1 MTGDDKDLE
10 RIAAGIADDAALDWR
25 ALAKLDPQSVDTGD
39 GLRELS
45 QLAHIFRS
53 MQLKPERAASVK
65 AQFRFAGLDVIEK
78 LGQGAHGE
86 VWRAYDPMLDQDV
99 ALKLKR
105 VDCDELS
112 HQFLAEARRLAKVRQ
127 QNVVSVYGAAA
138 QDGRVGLWTE
148 LVRGRSLADVL
159 AEHGPLSMEEV
170 AQIGVELCRGLAAV
184 HRHGLTHGDVK
195 AENVLREVS
204 GRVVLADFGTAREL
218 ECGTRLELVSGT
230 RHYLAPELLDGEP
243 SSAATDQY
251 ALGVLLYRLLTGQY
265 PYDADDLDALRSAEL
280 AEARKPLHEA
290 RPELPRAFVRVV
302 ERALAADPARRHP
315 GVLAMLVSLENSQR
329 PFRLH
334 AMHWALTGALAI
346 AALAGYFALRPA
358 PPALNI
364 EASFYRDGERGRQQL
379 IDGATIELGDRLRLE
394 LTSNRPTWLYVLN
407 DDGSAEPSVLF
418 PLPGIVPGNPLE
430 HGVRWQLP
438 GKDGMTALS
447 WQVDAEAE
455 RETFV
460 VVASTQPLTVLE
472 RGIAQWRHTTSPDN
486 ALVMRGVGRLV
497 PALPEP
503 VRDRGDLAALL
514 GKIGCDAAPTE
525 LRCLRFVFP
534 HRNP

>member
-10 RIAAGIADDAALDWR
+10 RIAAGIADDAAFDWR
-25 ALAKLDPQSVDTGD
+25 ALAKLDPQSTDTGD

-45 QLAHIFRS
+45 QLANIFRS
-53 MQLKPERAASVK
+53 LQLKPERAASVK
-65 AQFRFAGLDVIEK
+65 AQFQFAGLDVIEK

-148 LVRGRSLADVL
+148 LVRGQSLADVL
-159 AEHGPLSMEEV
+159 AEQGPLPAEEV
-170 AQIGVELCRGLAAV
+170 AQIGIELCRGLAAV

-218 ECGTRLELVSGT
+218 DCGTRFEPISGT
-230 RHYLAPELLDGEP
+230 RHYLAPEMLDGEP

-251 ALGVLLYRLLTGQY
+251 ALGVLLYRLLAGQY
-265 PYDADDLDALRSAEL
+265 PYAADDLDAMRSAEL
-280 AEARKPLHEA
+280 AEARKPLREA
-290 RPELPRAFVRVV
+290 RPTLTRAFARAI
-302 ERALAADPARRHP
+302 ERALAPDPARRHP
-315 GVLAMLVSLENSQR
+315 GVLAMLVAIENSQR
-329 PFRLH
+329 PQR
-334 AMHWALTGALAI
+334 MNGVHWALAGALA
-346 AALAGYFALRPA
+346 AALAVGWYALRPA
-358 PPALNI
+358 PPQLNI
-364 EASFYRDGERGRQQL
+364 DAAFYRDGAHGRERL
-379 IDGATIELGDRLRLE
+379 VDGATIELGDRLRLE
-394 LTSNRPTWLYVLN
+394 LSSNRSTWLYVLN
-407 DDGSAEPSVLF
+407 DDGSIAPTVLF
-418 PLPGIVPGNPLE
+418 PLPGIEPVNPLR

-438 GKDGMTALS
+438 GKDGMTELS

-460 VVASTQPLTVLE
+460 VVASTAPLATLE
-472 RGIAQWRHTTSPDN
+472 EGVAQWRHAASPDN

-497 PALPEP
+497 PATPEP
-503 VRDRGDLAALL
+503 VRERGSLDALL
-514 GKIGCDAAPTE
+514 GRIGCDAAPTE

-534 HRNP
+534 HKNP

>member
-25 ALAKLDPQSVDTGD
+25 ALAKLDGHDADTGD

-45 QLAHIFRS
+45 QLANIFRS
-53 MQLKPERAASVK
+53 LQLKPERAASVK

-159 AEHGPLSMEEV
+159 ADEGPLSLEEV
-170 AQIGVELCRGLAAV
+170 TRIGIELCRGLAAV

-218 ECGTRLELVSGT
+218 DCDTRFETISGT
-230 RHYLAPELLDGEP
+230 RHYLAPELIDGEP
-243 SSAATDQY
+243 SSAATDQF

-265 PYDADDLDALRSAEL
+265 PYQADDLEAQRSAEL
-280 AEARKPLHEA
+280 AEARRPLREA
-290 RPELPRAFVRVV
+290 RPDLPRAFVRAI
-302 ERALAADPARRHP
+302 ERSLAPEPARRHA
-315 GVLAMLVSLENSQR
+315 GVLAMLVAIENSQR
-329 PFRLH
+329 PFRRRGLP
-334 AMHWALTGALAI
+334 WAFAASLV
-346 AALAGYFALRPA
+346 AALVAAWFALRPP
-358 PPALNI
+358 PPALNVD
-364 EASFYRDGERGRQQL
+364 AAFYRDGQRGRERL
-379 IDGATIELGDRLRLE
+379 VDGATIELGDRLRLE
-394 LTSNRPTWLYVLN
+394 LSSNRPTWLYVLN
-407 DDGSAEPSVLF
+407 DDGSAVPTVLF
-418 PLPGIVPGNPLE
+418 PLPGVVPVNPLE

-438 GKDGMTALS
+438 GKDGLTALS

-460 VVASTQPLTVLE
+460 VVASSTPLSTLE
-472 RGIAQWRHTTSPDN
+472 DGIAQWRHAATPDN

-497 PALPEP
+497 PSTAEP
-503 VRDRGDLAALL
+503 PREHGGLAALL
-514 GKIGCDAAPTE
+514 GRIGCDAAATE
-525 LRCLRFVFP
+525 LRCIRFVFP
-534 HRNP
+534 HATP